1 MEHES
6 RPSYANSI
14 MAELHD
20 WSKLEADLSQIF
32 KRGAIEGLDD
42 RDFKKLTLSEYDR
55 IVSIYSG
62 NAVTRD
68 EKVWFK
74 VLQYQRA
81 KLEKSLYPGL
91 LTRLLRRV
99 IRNMRQPAELR
110 NEAYMARQAGMN
122 EFYTRQK
129 SPTASQSEQQGQ
141 DMGQQQSPKSY
152 GPDLGGRKWDADK
165 KQGPHL

>member
-1 MEHES
+1 MEQES

-20 WSKLEADLSQIF
+20 WSTLEADLSQVF
-32 KRGAIEGLDD
+32 KRGAKDGLDD

-55 IVSIYSG
+55 IASIYAG

-99 IRNMRQPAELR
+99 IRKMRQPAELR
-110 NEAYMARQAGMN
+110 NEAYMARQAGFN
-122 EFYTRQK
+122 DFYTSRK
-129 SPTASQSEQQGQ
+129 SPTGGQVEQQGQ
-141 DMGQQQSPKSY
+141 DLSQQQSPKVY
-152 GPDLGGRKWDADK
+152 GSDLGGRKWDADK
-165 KQGPHL
+165 KQGQHL